1 MLREITTGKE
11 VKILD
16 CLSIDKVINMD
27 IEVASDDELMMGG
40 ETTSSFPASH

>member
-1 MLREITTGKE
+1 MLREITTGK

-16 CLSIDKVINMD
+16 CLSIEKVINVD
-27 IEVASDDELMMGG
+27 IEVASDDEFMMGG